1 MTANGSRGIFF
12 VSDGNETVGS
22 PSSRGLHIA
31 GSYEL
36 CISIIAVGL
45 PWALLGSWLYHVI
58 RTLCIRK
65 DGRRLSPDQRKTQG
79 YR

>member
-1 MTANGSRGIFF
+1 MTNNDSTGIIFL
-12 VSDGNETVGS
+12 SDGNEANNSATT
-22 PSSRGLHIA
+22 RGLHIA

-36 CISIIAVGL
+36 CVGIIAVGF
-45 PWALLGSWLYHVI
+45 PWALLLSWLYHVI

-65 DGRRLSPDQRKTQG
+65 DGRRLSPEQGKTRG